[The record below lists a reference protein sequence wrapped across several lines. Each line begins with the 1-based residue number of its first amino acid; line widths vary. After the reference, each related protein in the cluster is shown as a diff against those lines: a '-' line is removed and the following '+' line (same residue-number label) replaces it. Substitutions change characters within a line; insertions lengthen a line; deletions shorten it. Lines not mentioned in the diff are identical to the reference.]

1 MLKLKKVEGCMSMK
15 EIEPG
20 RIEIRIMNEGD
31 LGAITVIDSMYFGG
45 SRLEYYKEKLYAAT
59 KGAGINTSLV
69 VEVDGQLVGFIMG
82 QLYTGEFGIP
92 ETTANLDTIGV
103 HPMAAG
109 KGVAGKLLEQFTDQ
123 MSKLGVT
130 TIHTLVDW
138 NDKNLMLFFH
148 RSGFVPSKRLSLE
161 LSVK

>member
-1 MLKLKKVEGCMSMK
+1 MTVK
-15 EIEPG
+15 EIEPEK
-20 RIEIRIMNEGD
+20 IQIRIMRGGD
-31 LGAITVIDSMYFGG
+31 LEAITNIDSMYFGT
-45 SRLEYYKEKLYAAT
+45 SRPEYYREKLASAT

-69 VEVDGQLVGFIMG
+69 AEVDGQVVGFIMG

-103 HPMAAG
+103 HPMATA
-109 KGVAGKLLEQFTDQ
+109 KGVAGKLLEQFTVQ
-123 MSKLGVT
+123 LGKLGVT

-138 NDKNLMLFFH
+138 SDKNLMLFFH

-161 LSVK
+161 FGLK